1 MFDRDIRVK
10 PWEVGLCVN
19 TFGWL
24 RVASGGCGCGSNVFL
39 RPHFDES
46 PLLNQLIAL
55 IHVLLITIVNSLFL
69 FRAPMCCCQC
79 QKKLSTPGYSAV
91 ADLQLYPIEVRR
103 QEADLFGQQLL

>member
-1 MFDRDIRVK
+1 MFDRDTRVK

-24 RVASGGCGCGSNVFL
+24 RFSMEVVNVFL
-39 RPHFDES
+39 RPHFDAS

-69 FRAPMCCCQC
+69 FRVPLCYCQC
-79 QKKLSTPGYSAV
+79 QKKLSIPG
-91 ADLQLYPIEVRR
+91 
-103 QEADLFGQQLL
+103 